1 MAVRNIKLGSSN
13 IDNIMFG
20 ATEVQSVY
28 KGETLLWEQGKTHDY
43 TKDYLTFTALSAGRI
58 NVYTTPAENL
68 KLRYNGSSW
77 MSLPMSDGTYSFIT
91 VKSGDVV
98 EFKGNGSFVSGT
110 SGTFTTGNSSA
121 TYNISGNVMSLVAPD
136 DFTET
141 TTLSTALSRLFY
153 SNTSLVDATNLMLP
167 ATELKVTSAYSY
179 MFRYCT
185 NLVNGPTIGAIDWTN
200 SESGSACMYMFRNCS
215 KLQYI
220 KVLCDGRPELSPPYP
235 QSTFLMW
242 MADVAST
249 GTFVKA
255 SGAAWNTGEG
265 GIPDSWTVEEVEL

>member
-13 IDNIMFG
+13 IDSIMFG

-28 KGETLLWEQGKTHDY
+28 KGEALLWEREKTHDY

-77 MSLPMSDGTYSFIT
+77 MALPMSDGTYSFIT

-121 TYNISGNVMSLVAPD
+121 TYNVSGNVMSLVAPD

-141 TTLSTALSRLFY
+141 TTLSTSLTRLFY
-153 SNTSLVDATNLMLP
+153 SNTSLVNATNLMLP
-167 ATELKVTSAYSY
+167 ATELEVTSAYSY
-179 MFRYCT
+179 MFRDCA
-185 NLVNGPTIGAIDWTN
+185 NLVNGPTIGAIDWSN
-200 SESGSACMYMFRNCS
+200 SEAGSACMYMFRNCS

-220 KVLCDGRPELSPPYP
+220 KVLCDGRPDLVPPYP
-235 QSTFLMW
+235 QSPFLMW
-242 MADVAST
+242 MADVASS
-249 GTFVKA
+249 GTFIKA

-265 GIPDSWTVEEVEL
+265 GIPDGWTIEEVEL